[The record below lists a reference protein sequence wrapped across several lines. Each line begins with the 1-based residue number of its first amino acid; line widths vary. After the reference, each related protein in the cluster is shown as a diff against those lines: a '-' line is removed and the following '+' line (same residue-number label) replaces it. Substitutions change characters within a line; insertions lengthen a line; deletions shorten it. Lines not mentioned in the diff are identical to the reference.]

1 MDTTNDIERQLL
13 WFKDM
18 HEIQVLK
25 ARYSEL
31 CDRAIRLKDVTAA
44 VALADL
50 FTEDAI
56 VDMGAPRSPF
66 IGRIAITKFYGEDLP
81 ATVTW
86 AWHAPLAPIITIEG
100 DWAQANWIVHAA
112 ATFPSTPDAPPL
124 LTFGRYVDNYVR
136 TISGWKQSHLK
147 FLNETP
153 QSATADPKK

>member
-56 VDMGAPRSPF
+56 VDMGAPLIPVGQLSAR
-66 IGRIAITKFYGEDLP
+66 IGEITLP
-81 ATVTW
+81 KDTE
-86 AWHAPLAPIITIEG
+86 I
-100 DWAQANWIVHAA
+100 IVHCKSGGRSQTAA
-112 ATFPSTPDAPPL
+112 KTLVANGFTNVKNLA
-124 LTFGRYVDNYVR
+124 GG
-136 TISGWKQSHLK
+136 I
-147 FLNETP
+147 
-153 QSATADPKK
+153 TAWADRIDKSLPKY